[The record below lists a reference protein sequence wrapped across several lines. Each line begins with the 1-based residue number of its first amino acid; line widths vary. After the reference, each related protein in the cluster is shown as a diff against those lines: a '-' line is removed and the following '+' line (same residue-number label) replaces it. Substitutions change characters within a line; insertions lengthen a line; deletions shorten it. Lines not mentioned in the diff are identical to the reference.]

1 MNDKIFVEF
10 RILIQLLLTLE
21 DLETA
26 KSENKL
32 IQVNCNAE
40 EEITNS

>member
-1 MNDKIFVEF
+1 MNGKIFVEF
-10 RILIQLLLTLE
+10 GISIQLLLTLE

-32 IQVNCNAE
+32 IEVNCNAE
-40 EEITNS
+40 EEIAYS